1 MIAMEEKY
9 FKSGKTEASLY
20 NGRPTDTGTMCHSV
34 GVVSYERKKGNYH
47 NLPDEWCTFI
57 NKYEHLSSAD
67 TLYLE
72 STVDDPSITDE
83 NCCMYE
89 MCQTISPNHPALK
102 DNPNILTHTFAG
114 GKYAV
119 YHFKGYPQMLY
130 MVYQGVFCR
139 WLSKTGN
146 HIDERPVF
154 DIYRKVEENGYMEID
169 ICFPLK

>member
-1 MIAMEEKY
+1 MAEQCSFSHGISIDELVDAENLLTVEELDS
-9 FKSGKTEASLY
+9 FFVL
-20 NGRPTDTGTMCHSV
+20 
-34 GVVSYERKKGNYH
+34 YERKKGNYH

-57 NKYEHLSSAD
+57 NKYENLSSAD

-72 STVDDPSITDE
+72 SAVDDSSITDE

-130 MVYQGVFCR
+130 MVYQGVFADGFQKQATT
-139 WLSKTGN
+139 LTNDLFLTYIAKLKKTA
-146 HIDERPVF
+146 IWKLIFVLR
-154 DIYRKVEENGYMEID
+154 
-169 ICFPLK
+169 

>member
-1 MIAMEEKY
+1 MLRYAC
-9 FKSGKTEASLY
+9 A
-20 NGRPTDTGTMCHSV
+20 
-34 GVVSYERKKGNYH
+34 
-47 NLPDEWCTFI
+47 
-57 NKYEHLSSAD
+57 A
-67 TLYLE
+67 E
-72 STVDDPSITDE
+72 STYGSHTSSRQYG
-83 NCCMYE
+83 NAKGGRTLRTCC
-89 MCQTISPNHPALK
+89 
-102 DNPNILTHTFAG
+102 AG

>member
-1 MIAMEEKY
+1 MIWTLQVGAPPEPPY
-9 FKSGKTEASLY
+9 L
-20 NGRPTDTGTMCHSV
+20 RPFT
-34 GVVSYERKKGNYH
+34 
-47 NLPDEWCTFI
+47 
-57 NKYEHLSSAD
+57 
-67 TLYLE
+67 
-72 STVDDPSITDE
+72 
-83 NCCMYE
+83 
-89 MCQTISPNHPALK
+89 PALK

-146 HIDERPVF
+146 HIDARPVF